1 MTVSLL
7 TIFPR
12 PQDLTAVAAEDLATV
27 MFEFLRPDRSG
38 RFTIN
43 TLMDQLIT
51 HTGASYPPTA
61 KDETMYAL
69 AEALSWLQIHGL
81 VIEDPRQPNS
91 GYVLTKRAKGLRGKA
106 DIEAYRQ
113 GRILPVDLL
122 DSVLAEKVQPQF
134 LRGDYDVAVFQAF
147 KEVEVATRKAA
158 ALGDNVVGVNVM
170 RQAFHP
176 DNGPLSDMTKVFGER
191 ESEMHLFSGAIGHA
205 KNPGSHRDVVMA
217 PKEAAQLIIHASYLL
232 GIVRQRAPQP

>member
-27 MFEFLRPDRSG
+27 MFEVLRPDRYG
-38 RFTIN
+38 RFS
-43 TLMDQLIT
+43 LEALLQQVIT
-51 HTGASYPPTA
+51 HTGASYPPTS
-61 KDETMYAL
+61 KDEVMLAL
-69 AEALSWLQIHGL
+69 AEALAWLQSNGL
-81 VIEDPRQPNS
+81 VIEDPRQPNY
-91 GYVLTKRAKGLRGKA
+91 GYVITKRAKGLRGKA
-106 DIEAYRQ
+106 DLEAYRQ

-122 DSVLAEKVQPQF
+122 DPVLAEKVHPQF

-158 ALGDNVVGVNVM
+158 ALGDNVVGVKVM
-170 RQAFHP
+170 HQAFKP
-176 DNGPLSDMTKVFGER
+176 ENGPLTDMTKVPSER
-191 ESEMHLFSGAIGHA
+191 ESEMNMFASAIGHA

-217 PKEAAQLIIHASYLL
+217 PKEAAQLIIFASYLL
-232 GIVRQRAPQP
+232 GIVRQRAPQS